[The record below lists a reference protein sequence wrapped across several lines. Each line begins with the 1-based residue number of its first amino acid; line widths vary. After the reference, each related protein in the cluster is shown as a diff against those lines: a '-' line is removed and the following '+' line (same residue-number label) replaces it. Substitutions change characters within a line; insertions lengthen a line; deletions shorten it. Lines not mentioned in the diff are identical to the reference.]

1 MNNKL
6 RTSIK
11 NELKWLLFL
20 THKSHKVIRLTDFE
34 NYICYKQLTV
44 NILVYIFSEIDR
56 IIENIYYT

>member
-1 MNNKL
+1 MA
-6 RTSIK
+6 I
-11 NELKWLLFL
+11 FL